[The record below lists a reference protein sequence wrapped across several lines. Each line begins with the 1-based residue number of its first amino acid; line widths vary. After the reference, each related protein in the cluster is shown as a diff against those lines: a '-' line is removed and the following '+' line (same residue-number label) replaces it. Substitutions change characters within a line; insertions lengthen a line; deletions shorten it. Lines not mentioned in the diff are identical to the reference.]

1 MNGTSPVQGRSGR
14 TIRGVAIA
22 AAVLLTMGIASV
34 GVAAQDEE
42 RPTILAG
49 ASLTLAPF
57 TFIDENGENVGFE
70 LDILRAV
77 GDKLGLDFAFVRVP
91 FSQNFNALNANIF
104 DVSAAAAFMRCE
116 RLQNPEGVG
125 EFTVPTYSA
134 SQAVSA
140 RVDMVDSINSVA
152 DLDGL
157 TVGVESLG
165 STADII
171 VDELIAGGANFTKEV
186 FSDNPSLF
194 LALEQGRI
202 DAAMQG
208 EFSSLWIARDNP
220 AVGLAFRVPDTSFP
234 VGFLFRQGDP
244 RRDEFNV
251 AINEL
256 KEEGGL
262 ADIYRKW
269 FNEEPDP
276 NGVSVQVVPEV
287 TADDVC

>member
-1 MNGTSPVQGRSGR
+1 
-14 TIRGVAIA
+14 
-22 AAVLLTMGIASV
+22 
-34 GVAAQDEE
+34 
-42 RPTILAG
+42 
-49 ASLTLAPF
+49 
-57 TFIDENGENVGFE
+57 
-70 LDILRAV
+70 
-77 GDKLGLDFAFVRVP
+77 
-91 FSQNFNALNANIF
+91 
-104 DVSAAAAFMRCE
+104 
-116 RLQNPEGVG
+116 
-125 EFTVPTYSA
+125 
-134 SQAVSA
+134 
-140 RVDMVDSINSVA
+140 
-152 DLDGL
+152 
-157 TVGVESLG
+157 
-165 STADII
+165 
-171 VDELIAGGANFTKEV
+171 
-186 FSDNPSLF
+186 
-194 LALEQGRI
+194 
-202 DAAMQG
+202 MQG